1 MDPSTEFQ
9 NAREATAYSNP
20 LQRVGGA
27 IETVGEMAIPV
38 GRAADAL
45 PSAVRAGKNFDT
57 VLAAAKN
64 VPIDTAE
71 VGDVALKIANAAQHG
86 GGTNWGPGPVRQLI
100 QYLTD
105 PKKPAMTYDVSKE
118 FASNISRLSA
128 EENMRIPP
136 AMMSKIGD
144 LRVALNAAN
153 AKAAGAA
160 GVGEEYAAAMAEY
173 AKAMKWKDA
182 VDTAW
187 TATKS
192 AFPYIAKGAALTAGA
207 ATAADLF
214 FHNQLKGLLP

>member
-1 MDPSTEFQ
+1 M
-9 NAREATAYSNP
+9 
-20 LQRVGGA
+20 G
-27 IETVGEMAIPV
+27 
-38 GRAADAL
+38 
-45 PSAVRAGKNFDT
+45 
-57 VLAAAKN
+57 
-64 VPIDTAE
+64 
-71 VGDVALKIANAAQHG
+71 
-86 GGTNWGPGPVRQLI
+86 
-100 QYLTD
+100 TD
-105 PKKPAMTYDVSKE
+105 PKKPEMTYEVARD
-118 FASNISRLSA
+118 FASNIGRLSVKDTQS
-128 EENMRIPP
+128 IPP

-192 AFPYIAKGAALTAGA
+192 AFPYIAKGAAMTAGA

-214 FHNQLKGLLP
+214 FHDKLKRLIP